1 MDRDP
6 QELFKKIDTSCRV
19 VVLGDAV
26 HSMSP
31 FKGQG
36 ANQAL
41 TDGPLLASWLQ
52 KASIDS
58 AVKGFWRE
66 MVQRTASKVKA
77 SREAAALLH
86 SPLIL
91 EETHY
96 FAGVK
101 PDCIKDLLVV
111 LKKRGIGANKGGK
124 LDELVY
130 DTIDDLDF
138 GTLCETP
145 VEQAQEQHCKQAL
158 ILAARGNDIGL
169 RNLSLQHSDAICL
182 ARDEEGRTCLHL
194 ATIGGHYQTCRWLL
208 TEASVSPDTVD
219 EEKKTP
225 LQVAIELGQ
234 EDIAALLSI
243 RLENKNAAVCES

>member
-1 MDRDP
+1 LLLHSGLVDRDP
-6 QELFKKIDTSCRV
+6 HELLKKIDTSCRV

-41 TDGPLLASWLQ
+41 
-52 KASIDS
+52 
-58 AVKGFWRE
+58 RE

-91 EETHY
+91 EETHD

-101 PDCIKDLLVV
+101 PDYIKDLLVV

-124 LDELVY
+124 LDEVVY

-145 VEQAQEQHCKQAL
+145 VEHAQEQHCKQAL
-158 ILAARGNDIGL
+158 ILAAHGL

-243 RLENKNAAVCES
+243 RLENKNAAVCAS